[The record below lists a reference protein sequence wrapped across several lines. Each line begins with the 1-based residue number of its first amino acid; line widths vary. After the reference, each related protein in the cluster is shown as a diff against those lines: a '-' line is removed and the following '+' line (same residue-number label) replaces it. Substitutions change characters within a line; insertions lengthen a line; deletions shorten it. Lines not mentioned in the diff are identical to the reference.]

1 MSYFEK
7 IIMRVVSKKKETIYL
22 TRLDID
28 LIELTICNEVG
39 NFLIRWK
46 ARRFVKDFVSEKFV
60 SVKAHVKLVIP
71 LIGNLVYKLVR

>member
-7 IIMRVVSKKKETIYL
+7 IIMRDVSKKKETIYL

-39 NFLIRWK
+39 NFLIR
-46 ARRFVKDFVSEKFV
+46 
-60 SVKAHVKLVIP
+60 
-71 LIGNLVYKLVR
+71 